1 MTRPSFR
8 VFFTEHDNGK
18 VSGVVIRRRELVF
31 DPPPPAAWGDGQD
44 DVLAALEPGLTAA
57 VAEDGPGRYLFTED
71 LELRRVAVEVRPR
84 VAADGAWVLGSRT
97 IPVRIGFAA
106 FAEVTA
112 GTSAGRAA
120 TDGGFRVLVPRHRW
134 SLVLE
139 SLDDAAEVLR
149 HAVFAAMLGDTPAS
163 VFDFRA
169 GVREWIEVWELPH
182 LAAADDEAQE
192 AEPPPPPTLAAVAED
207 WSRKIQRKQ
216 LVPPVGDPPG
226 ATALV
231 VALERTPPRSVLL
244 VGDSGV
250 GKTAIVRRAAKHLAE
265 RSKGKDS
272 EPRRLWATSAGHVT
286 AGMVYLGMWQDRCL
300 TLARELSATE
310 DWLYVDRLVDLL
322 APQPDGASIADL
334 LAPAVVAGE
343 LRMIAEASESELAR
357 CRRRNQAFV
366 DAFEVIRVDEPG
378 PDQVIPM
385 LVTHQHR
392 KDPEVTWHPGA
403 LRRAI
408 ALLAGFRRDLRF
420 PGKAFGFLDWW
431 NQDAHKPPRQVRPGD
446 VAAAYA
452 RWSGL
457 PIELITD
464 ERPTGP
470 AEIAAALRAGV
481 VGQDAACAVVARALA
496 RFKVGLDDPE
506 RPVASLLFA
515 GPTGVGKT
523 ELAKQI
529 ATYLFGAGDRLVR
542 IDLSEYMTPGAA
554 GRLLEVGSGATSLA
568 EQVRRQPLCV
578 VLLDEIEKAH
588 PEVFDLLLGVLGE
601 GRLTDTMGRLV
612 DFRMA
617 VIVMTS
623 NLGAGGRAAPGF
635 GADALP
641 DHAAAVR
648 AHFRPELIGRLD
660 HVVSFRSLSPADIER
675 IVDLELAKIRRRP
688 GLVQRGLTL
697 RLSTPARA
705 WLASHG
711 FDAGMGARPLRRLL
725 EEVVVAP
732 LAVRMAGDPG
742 LRDRLLGIVTAGEAA
757 GAGVDE
763 LIVLPA

>member
-1 MTRPSFR
+1 MAKPSFR

-18 VSGVVIRRRELVF
+18 LSGVAIRRRTTLF
-31 DPPPPAAWGDGQD
+31 DAPPPAAWGDSED
-44 DVLAALEPGLTAA
+44 DVLAGLEPQLTALA
-57 VAEDGPGRYLFTED
+57 ADADVGRYLFTEE
-71 LELRRVAVEVRPR
+71 LELRRVGVEVRPR
-84 VAADGAWVLGSRT
+84 TATEGAWVLGSRT

-106 FAEVTA
+106 FREA
-112 GTSAGRAA
+112 GAW
-120 TDGGFRVLVPRHRW
+120 RVLVPRFGW

-139 SLDDAAEVLR
+139 SLDDAGEILR
-149 HAVFAAMLGDTPAS
+149 HAVFAAMLGDSPAS

-169 GVREWIEVWELPH
+169 GTREWIHPWSLPH
-182 LAAADDEAQE
+182 LVVDDDGGAEV
-192 AEPPPPPTLAAVAED
+192 EPPPPPTVAAIAED
-207 WSRKIQRKQ
+207 WSRKIVRKQ
-216 LVPPVGDPPG
+216 LAPPVGDPPG
-226 ATALV
+226 AAPLL
-231 VALERTPPRSVLL
+231 VALERTPARSILL

-250 GKTAIVRRAAKHLAE
+250 GKTALVRRAAKHLAD
-265 RSKGKDS
+265 RSKGKDATR
-272 EPRRLWATSAGHVT
+272 RRLWATSAGHVT

-300 TLARELSATE
+300 KIARELAGTD
-310 DWLYVDRLVDLL
+310 DWLYVDRLVELL

-334 LAPAVVAGE
+334 LAPALIAGE
-343 LRMIAEASESELAR
+343 LRLIAEASEAELAR

-366 DAFEVIRVDEPG
+366 DAFDVIRVDEPG
-378 PDQVIPM
+378 PAQVIPM
-385 LVTHQHR
+385 VLTHQHR
-392 KDPEVTWHPGA
+392 KDPDVTWHPTA

-408 ALLAGFRRDLRF
+408 ALLGAFRRDLRF
-420 PGKAFGFLDWW
+420 PGKAFGFVDWW
-431 NQDAHKPPRQVRPGD
+431 NQDAQWPPRQILPAD

-470 AEIAAALRAGV
+470 DEIAGALRAGV
-481 VGQDAACAVVARALA
+481 IGQDHACAVVARALA

-529 ATYLFGAGDRLVR
+529 AAYLFGAGERLIRV
-542 IDLSEYMTPGAA
+542 DLSEYMTPGAA
-554 GRLLEVGSGATSLA
+554 GRLLEVGGGATSLA

-601 GRLTDTMGRLV
+601 GRLTDSMGRLV

-623 NLGAGGRAAPGF
+623 NLGATGRAAAGF
-635 GADALP
+635 GADATP

-660 HVVSFRSLSPADIER
+660 HVVSFRALGPADIER
-675 IVDLELAKIRRRP
+675 IVELEVAKVRKRP
-688 GLVQRGLTL
+688 GLPQRN
-697 RLSTPARA
+697 LSLWLSAPARA
-705 WLASHG
+705 WLATRG
-711 FDAGMGARPLRRLL
+711 FDAKMGARPLRRLI

-732 LAVRMAGDPG
+732 LAVRMAANPT
-742 LRDRLLGIVTAGEAA
+742 LRDRQVGVVTAGEAERA
-757 GAGVDE
+757 GADDE